1 MRYKL
6 CRCGGVRIDARGS
19 VCNKCG
25 AGRKVN
31 KSQNTTERGYDGAW
45 NRLSRRVRTEQPL
58 CEVCLESGIV
68 TAATEV
74 HHKVSI
80 EQAPWLRLER
90 SNLMSVCN
98 GCHKAIHAT
107 MAAPGVG

>member
-6 CRCGGVRIDARGS
+6 CRCGGVRVDAQGA

-25 AGRKVN
+25 AGRKTN
-31 KSQNTTERGYDGAW
+31 KSQSTTERGYDGAW
-45 NRLSRRVRTEQPL
+45 KRLSERVRTEQPL

-74 HHKVSI
+74 HHKVEI

-90 SNLMSVCN
+90 SNLMSLCN
-98 GCHKAIHAT
+98 ACHKVMHASV
-107 MAAPGVG
+107 AAGGR